1 MKCTFSLKDKSHGL
15 KMKEREQKKG
25 SMAKSDYKSELEKR
39 NSVMMWLAV
48 TMSAL
53 SLLIATASYLR
64 ADSQPKMSVER
75 EWQDVNA
82 TTQRQLA
89 QLRAQLQLERL
100 RAQVET
106 QDIVEN
112 TEVQINTLRRDIEVA
127 FEGLSVDVEASLNQL
142 EQQLRANSTDALLT
156 IESLLA
162 EVRRDV
168 RSDEGNEQ

>member
-1 MKCTFSLKDKSHGL
+1 MRCIVRHKDKSQRL
-15 KMKEREQKKG
+15 KMEEREQKKG
-25 SMAKSDYKSELEKR
+25 NMAKSDYKSELEKR
-39 NSVMMWLAV
+39 NSIMMWLAV
-48 TMSAL
+48 IMSAL

-64 ADSQPKMSVER
+64 TDSQPQLSVER

-106 QDIVEN
+106 QDVVEN
-112 TEVQINTLRRDIEVA
+112 TEVQISALRRDIEVA
-127 FEGLSVDVEASLNQL
+127 FEGLSLDVESSLNQL

-156 IESLLA
+156 IESLLV

-168 RSDEGNEQ
+168 RSDEGNE